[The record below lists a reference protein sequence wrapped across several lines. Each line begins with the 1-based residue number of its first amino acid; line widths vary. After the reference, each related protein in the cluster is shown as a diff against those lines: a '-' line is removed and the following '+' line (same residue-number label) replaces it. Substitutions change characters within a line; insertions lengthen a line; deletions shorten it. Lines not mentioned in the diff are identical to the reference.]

1 VEIGLNLSEKDFCT
15 PSKATA
21 EKIEGLPYPELHEES
36 FSELKFLKA
45 AMKLMKICGV
55 HDFGW
60 RDLHAPSGKR
70 FKRQLSGAINLMKFL
85 EDRRQLYEELC
96 ERREE
101 LFAALEEINKENDM
115 LNNQLQ
121 DAKADTDQRCK
132 ELEEVENDCEE
143 IGGEIAQQNKLQIS
157 IRTESTELKKK
168 AKELKDNI
176 ATTSYALQ
184 EADAE
189 LRKLSTQ
196 VVQSPERIIVEV
208 SSIKKTLENEK
219 AECRKAEEE
228 AQSCKAKIANVAKT
242 ETDIVNVI
250 QIMDEA
256 KDRKVMYEQVLEEIE
271 ASEENIALNQKKI
284 AEVKETIEYYDDQ
297 LRCMEEK
304 ISSEREKAQLD
315 MDDAQ
320 HALEVSQREYLIVEQ
335 DRQEGMARIEAGE
348 ADVRALEKKIEEE
361 SIKTDAEIAG
371 MISTF
376 KEFEAVVLKKNEEL
390 MKAVAVN

>member
-1 VEIGLNLSEKDFCT
+1 
-15 PSKATA
+15 
-21 EKIEGLPYPELHEES
+21 
-36 FSELKFLKA
+36 
-45 AMKLMKICGV
+45 MKLMKICGV

-304 ISSEREKAQLD
+304 NSSEREKAQLD